1 MIEDLNKLI
10 CDNGICS
17 IDSKF
22 SEDDSWVSYDTEE
35 YEDLPEEEYEDLPEE
50 KLEDVSNDTSYG
62 RFLPSSLSSIV
73 PIRNEN
79 IFDKD
84 YVFDY
89 GFQKNNNFNLVINT
103 IPNID
108 PKILSNY
115 VKRVVFKKDGTIEVK
130 FNAVLSDD
138 IYKKLSQFAWYE
150 CEYFYSIRNEGVGFR
165 SKPEGVE
172 IILELFDS
180 YGNITMKHKFENCLI
195 SSVEE
200 TPFGYDSDDLHVIQ
214 LNFNCDY
221 HYVE

>member
-10 CDNGICS
+10 CDNGSCS
-17 IDSKF
+17 INSEF

-35 YEDLPEEEYEDLPEE
+35 YEDLPEEEYED
-50 KLEDVSNDTSYG
+50 DSWVNNNTSYG
-62 RFLPSSLSSIV
+62 RFLPF
-73 PIRNEN
+73 RNEN
-79 IFDKD
+79 ILDKD

-138 IYKKLSQFAWYE
+138 IYKKLSQFAWHE

-180 YGNITMKHKFENCLI
+180 YGNITMKHKFQNCLI

-200 TPFGYDSDDLHVIQ
+200 TPFGFDSDDLHVIE
-214 LNFNCDY
+214 LGFNYDY
-221 HYVE
+221 HCIE

>member
-17 IDSKF
+17 INSEF
-22 SEDDSWVSYDTEE
+22 SEDDSWVSYDT
-35 YEDLPEEEYEDLPEE
+35 EEYEDLPEE

-62 RFLPSSLSSIV
+62 RFLPF
-73 PIRNEN
+73 RNEN

-84 YVFDY
+84 YVFEY

-115 VKRVVFKKDGTIEVK
+115 VRRVVFKKDGTIEVK

-138 IYKKLSQFAWYE
+138 IYKKLSQFAWHE
-150 CEYFYSIRNEGVGFR
+150 IEYFCCIRNEGVGYR

-180 YGNITMKHKFENCLI
+180 YGNITMKHKFQNCLI

>member
-1 MIEDLNKLI
+1 MIKDLNKLI
-10 CDNGICS
+10 CDNGICN

-35 YEDLPEEEYEDLPEE
+35 YDDLPEE

-62 RFLPSSLSSIV
+62 RFLPF
-73 PIRNEN
+73 RKEN
-79 IFDKD
+79 IFDRD

-115 VKRVVFKKDGTIEVK
+115 VKRVVIKKDGTIEVK

-138 IYKKLSQFAWYE
+138 IYKKLSQFAWHE
-150 CEYFYSIRNEGVGFR
+150 IEYRNEGVGYR

-180 YGNITMKHKFENCLI
+180 YGNITMKHKFQNCLI

>member
-10 CDNGICS
+10 CDNGICN

-35 YEDLPEEEYEDLPEE
+35 YEDLPEEEYED
-50 KLEDVSNDTSYG
+50 VSNDTSYG
-62 RFLPSSLSSIV
+62 RFLPF
-73 PIRNEN
+73 RNKN

-108 PKILSNY
+108 PNILSNY
-115 VKRVVFKKDGTIEVK
+115 VKSVVFKKDGTIEVK
-130 FNAVLSDD
+130 FNAVLD

-150 CEYFYSIRNEGVGFR
+150 IEYFYCIRNEGVGYR

-180 YGNITMKHKFENCLI
+180 YGNITMKHKFQNCLI